1 MAPCGVQDSRV
12 AVDSLCG
19 AEFGLDR
26 AVDLS
31 DGDVVLLEDR
41 GSLLVLFCKR
51 ASASCGVRAKARG
64 DGLREVRGTCSGHTV
79 SSGRDC
85 QQGPSRNVSRLC
97 WSAGFA
103 RLHSN
108 PFAREMLTKSVK
120 NPNAAL
126 NRPFARMELRNP
138 ARVEFALHVVLVAAL
153 ARVVCGDLTFDTS
166 RPPKART
173 CCHRPG
179 EGSRIRTGQETART
193 DPGCK
198 ELDQGERAVSNKVV
212 KGRLCEVDHV
222 GSRHGGDGSE
232 AGKEGGGAHLLCRV
246 HAGCQ
251 YFPLSPSVHVQAYE
265 CGRGWSES
273 KEEFAA
279 ARRSNAFVA
288 SIYSA

>member
-138 ARVEFALHVVLVAAL
+138 ARVEFALQGVLVPVL
-153 ARVVCGDLTFDTS
+153 ARVVCGDLTLT
-166 RPPKART
+166 
-173 CCHRPG
+173 HRALRKPTHIATAT
-179 EGSRIRTGQETART
+179 RRGQ
-193 DPGCK
+193 P
-198 ELDQGERAVSNKVV
+198 RAK
-212 KGRLCEVDHV
+212 
-222 GSRHGGDGSE
+222 
-232 AGKEGGGAHLLCRV
+232 
-246 HAGCQ
+246 
-251 YFPLSPSVHVQAYE
+251 
-265 CGRGWSES
+265 
-273 KEEFAA
+273 
-279 ARRSNAFVA
+279 
-288 SIYSA
+288 